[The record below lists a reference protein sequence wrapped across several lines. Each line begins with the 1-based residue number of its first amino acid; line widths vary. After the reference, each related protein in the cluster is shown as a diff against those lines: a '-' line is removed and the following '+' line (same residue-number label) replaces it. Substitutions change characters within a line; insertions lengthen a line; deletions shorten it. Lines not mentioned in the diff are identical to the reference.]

1 MCFHRRLHLNS
12 NQISVLLLLLSLSFW
27 TPPKKVPT
35 KEIMKPQT
43 PFVVCLLCIWLGWGR
58 AKERHTHTQTQKKNV
73 RSFSQ
78 IERIFFARVASKTH
92 FCPHKKKAEKEI
104 FREEEHDNNN
114 TDNHN
119 NNNTGCTV
127 VSSKKTNSGTR
138 ERERRSRF
146 FFRRATG
153 RHDRRPRRVQVAEI
167 RSEEHQIGVVP
178 EKLLPMHASRLSRE
192 ETGRKRRRQVRK
204 RTQSREAELAAAQP
218 KDGFAPRK
226 IWEGREEEE

>member
-1 MCFHRRLHLNS
+1 MC
-12 NQISVLLLLLSLSFW
+12 VLPKTSSSQQQPNKRPPPPPLSFW
-27 TPPKKVPT
+27 TPKKVPT

-43 PFVVCLLCIWLGWGR
+43 PFVVCCVFGWDGR
-58 AKERHTHTQTQKKNV
+58 AERHTHTTQKKNV

-104 FREEEHDNNN
+104 FREEEHDNN
-114 TDNHN
+114 DNN

>member
-1 MCFHRRLHLNS
+1 MC
-12 NQISVLLLLLSLSFW
+12 VLPQTSSSQQQPNKRPPPPPLSFW
-27 TPPKKVPT
+27 TPKKVPT
-35 KEIMKPQT
+35 EIMKPQT
-43 PFVVCLLCIWLGWGR
+43 PFVVCCVFGWDGR
-58 AKERHTHTQTQKKNV
+58 AERHTHTTQKKTSV
-73 RSFSQ
+73 RFPKSSGFFSHASP
-78 IERIFFARVASKTH
+78 RTSSKTH
-92 FCPHKKKAEKEI
+92 LCPHKKKAETEI
-104 FREEEHDNNN
+104 FREEEHDNN
-114 TDNHN
+114 DNN
-119 NNNTGCTV
+119 DNNTGCTV

>member
-12 NQISVLLLLLSLSFW
+12 NQISVLLLLSLFLDS
-27 TPPKKVPT
+27 KKGPHRNNET
-35 KEIMKPQT
+35 SN
-43 PFVVCLLCIWLGWGR
+43 PFCGLLCISLGWESQR
-58 AKERHTHTQTQKKNV
+58 KTHTHTTQKKNV

-104 FREEEHDNNN
+104 FREEEHDNN
-114 TDNHN
+114 DN

>member
-1 MCFHRRLHLNS
+1 MCFHRGLHLNS
-12 NQISVLLLLLSLSFW
+12 NQISVLLLLSLFLDS
-27 TPPKKVPT
+27 KKGPHRNNET
-35 KEIMKPQT
+35 SN
-43 PFVVCLLCIWLGWGR
+43 PFCGLLCISLGWESQR
-58 AKERHTHTQTQKKNV
+58 KTHTHTTQKKNV

-114 TDNHN
+114 DNNN

-127 VSSKKTNSGTR
+127 VSSKKTNTDEGEGAKIEVLFSTR
-138 ERERRSRF
+138 HR
-146 FFRRATG
+146 

>member
-12 NQISVLLLLLSLSFW
+12 NQISVLLLLSLFLDS
-27 TPPKKVPT
+27 KKGPHRNNET
-35 KEIMKPQT
+35 SN
-43 PFVVCLLCIWLGWGR
+43 PFCGLLCIWLGWESR
-58 AKERHTHTQTQKKNV
+58 KTHTHTTQKKNV

-114 TDNHN
+114 DNNN

-127 VSSKKTNSGTR
+127 VSSKKKTNSGTR

>member
-1 MCFHRRLHLNS
+1 MC
-12 NQISVLLLLLSLSFW
+12 VLPQTSSSQQQPNKRPPPPPLSLFLDS
-27 TPPKKVPT
+27 KKGPHKRNNET
-35 KEIMKPQT
+35 SNPFCGL
-43 PFVVCLLCIWLGWGR
+43 FVVYLVGMGELL
-58 AKERHTHTQTQKKNV
+58 KDTHTQTQKKNV

-114 TDNHN
+114 DNNN

>member
-1 MCFHRRLHLNS
+1 MC
-12 NQISVLLLLLSLSFW
+12 VLPQTSSSQQQPNKRPPPPPLSLFLDS
-27 TPPKKVPT
+27 KKGPHRNNET
-35 KEIMKPQT
+35 SN
-43 PFVVCLLCIWLGWGR
+43 PFCGLLCISLGWESQR
-58 AKERHTHTQTQKKNV
+58 KTHTHTTQKKNV

-114 TDNHN
+114 DNN

>member
-1 MCFHRRLHLNS
+1 MCVCFHRRLHLNS
-12 NQISVLLLLLSLSFW
+12 NQISVLLLSLSFW
-27 TPPKKVPT
+27 TPKKVPT
-35 KEIMKPQT
+35 EIMKPQT
-43 PFVVCLLCIWLGWGR
+43 PFVVCCVFRWDGR
-58 AKERHTHTQTQKKNV
+58 AKERHTHTQ
-73 RSFSQ
+73 R
-78 IERIFFARVASKTH
+78 
-92 FCPHKKKAEKEI
+92 KKKTSVRFPKSSGFFSHASPQKLI
-104 FREEEHDNNN
+104 FVLTKRRRRKRYLEEEHDNNN
-114 TDNHN
+114 NDNNN

-127 VSSKKTNSGTR
+127 VSSKKKTNSGTR

>member
-1 MCFHRRLHLNS
+1 MCVCFQRRLRPPPPPLF
-12 NQISVLLLLLSLSFW
+12 FW
-27 TPPKKVPT
+27 TPQNETSNPFKKQ
-35 KEIMKPQT
+35 KR
-43 PFVVCLLCIWLGWGR
+43 PFVFPNR
-58 AKERHTHTQTQKKNV
+58 AD
-73 RSFSQ
+73 
-78 IERIFFARVASKTH
+78 FFRTRRLRTSSKTH
-92 FCPHKKKAEKEI
+92 LCPHKKKAETEI
-104 FREEEHDNNN
+104 FREEEHDNN
-114 TDNHN
+114 DNN
-119 NNNTGCTV
+119 DNNTGCTV